1 MADFLVCYATGE
13 GQTARVADRIATTL
27 RDRGHETT
35 VVDLGAGPPDRPV
48 EAFDAV
54 LVGASLHYGRHQR
67 PVRRFVS
74 EHRDAL
80 AARPTGF
87 FQLSLS
93 TASDDPETRAAA
105 AGIVEA
111 FVEKTG
117 WQPDRVGLFGGALRY
132 SQYGFLTRLAMKRIA
147 REEGG
152 STDTSWDHE
161 YTDRAEVA
169 AFARD
174 VAAFVEGRLALAP
187 SDEASPETGE

>member
-1 MADFLVCYATGE
+1 MAEFLVCYGTGE
-13 GQTARVADRIATTL
+13 GQTARVANRLAATL
-27 RDRGHETT
+27 RDRGHEAT

-67 PVRRFVS
+67 PVRRFVR

-105 AGIVEA
+105 AGIVDE
-111 FVEKTG
+111 FVEETG

-152 STDTSWDHE
+152 STDTSRDHE
-161 YTDRAEVA
+161 YTDWAEVT

-174 VAAFVEGRLALAP
+174 VAAFVEGRLGVAPTGGGP
-187 SDEASPETGE
+187 SDAG